1 MDPLAVKP
9 DVNIDP
15 APSAD
20 PGVIAGSPPAKDVK
34 PPVSSPGEPQPPV
47 EPQVPVEPP
56 HEENVPYARLKEAL
70 DKNKELQAAIDA
82 AVGPQEPVAPVVPGP
97 QVPIDFASLG
107 LAPPEPQTQAPL
119 QSGAPTPLSAPI
131 MTPDEIEQ
139 RIRDDM
145 YNKPYATF
153 APIIIELAKQV
164 YQDQRKSDAQVRSMP
179 GFQQVESSYYSI
191 PDDVVQQAQSNPEV
205 IRYLIAMNARSV
217 VGQPAPVSPVALSPQ
232 LPQPSQLPPDPNNP
246 PKTMEE
252 LKQQYIAEGERLAI
266 DKLRNLKGL
275 TSEGVGSISLPS
287 GDEPELDESQKSFM
301 RRLGIKEEKFKS
313 VATRLATSVGGEK
326 K

>member
-1 MDPLAVKP
+1 MDPLATKP
-9 DVNIDP
+9 DVNKDP
-15 APSAD
+15 VPSAD
-20 PGVIAGSPPAKDVK
+20 PGVAAGSPPAKDVK
-34 PPVSSPGEPQPPV
+34 PPVSSPGEPQPPA
-47 EPQVPVEPP
+47 EPQPPVEPP

-82 AVGPQEPVAPVVPGP
+82 AVGPKEPVAPAAPGP

-107 LAPPEPQTQAPL
+107 LAPPEPQPQAPL
-119 QSGAPTPLSAPI
+119 QPGAPSPLSAPI

-205 IRYLIAMNARSV
+205 IRYLIAMNARNV
-217 VGQPAPVSPVALSPQ
+217 AGQPATAPSIPLPNQQTLPV
-232 LPQPSQLPPDPNNP
+232 PDPNNP

-252 LKQQYIAEGERLAI
+252 LKQQYIAEGERLAV
-266 DKLRNLKGL
+266 DKLRNQQGL
-275 TSEGVGSISLPS
+275 QSEGAGSIPSPS
-287 GDEPELDESQKSFM
+287 GDEPELDESQKVFM
-301 RRLGIKEEKFKS
+301 RRLGIKDEKFKS
-313 VATRLATSVGGEK
+313 VATRLQSSVGGEK